1 MEESNMKSYKVS
13 AAELKNFT
21 KTVFEKT
28 GLQESDAQAIA
39 ELLVHADVRG
49 VSSHGVIRMKPYIEK
64 INGGGAS
71 LKSTYPVVQETANTA
86 VIDAEGGLGAV
97 AGEKAVKIAREK
109 AKNSLISIVSV
120 KNSNHFGMAGHW
132 AMKLAGE
139 DCIGFAC
146 SNTDPSMAPPG
157 VTIPFIGNNPFSFA
171 FAAGEKYPEVC
182 VDMATSAAAFG
193 KAKAY
198 ALAGKPIPEGWL
210 LDKQGNPTTELSEY
224 GMLVPMA
231 EHKGFGVA
239 FIVELFATL
248 LSGGVLSPN
257 VNDQDLPATP
267 ELSSQSFGCIN
278 IRAFREL
285 SQFHKDAQEYIE
297 DIKALP
303 VKEGVG
309 SANYPGEIEYTNKQR
324 SLEHGIILPEAL
336 AEQLAETGRS
346 LGIQMAEMAFLTAEE
361 A

>member
-1 MEESNMKSYKVS
+1 
-13 AAELKNFT
+13 
-21 KTVFEKT
+21 
-28 GLQESDAQAIA
+28 
-39 ELLVHADVRG
+39 
-49 VSSHGVIRMKPYIEK
+49 
-64 INGGGAS
+64 
-71 LKSTYPVVQETANTA
+71 
-86 VIDAEGGLGAV
+86 
-97 AGEKAVKIAREK
+97 
-109 AKNSLISIVSV
+109 
-120 KNSNHFGMAGHW
+120 
-132 AMKLAGE
+132 
-139 DCIGFAC
+139 
-146 SNTDPSMAPPG
+146 
-157 VTIPFIGNNPFSFA
+157 
-171 FAAGEKYPEVC
+171 
-182 VDMATSAAAFG
+182 
-193 KAKAY
+193 
-198 ALAGKPIPEGWL
+198 
-210 LDKQGNPTTELSEY
+210 
-224 GMLVPMA
+224 MLVPMA

-309 SANYPGEIEYTNKQR
+309 SAKYPGEIEYTNKQR